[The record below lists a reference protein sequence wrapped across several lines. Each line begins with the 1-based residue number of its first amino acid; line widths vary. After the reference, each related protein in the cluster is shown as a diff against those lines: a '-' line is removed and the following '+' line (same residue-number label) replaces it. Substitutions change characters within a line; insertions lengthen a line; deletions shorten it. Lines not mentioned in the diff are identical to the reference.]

1 MVFVPNSTYVRNMNT
16 NQIKYG
22 DPSKKSYGS
31 HAWRWDR
38 DVHAQGNAVRCHW
51 RVGESFGPCL
61 HERSSTR
68 SRRPPK
74 RANTT
79 EARTIRERLNF
90 LFGSSHHRPH
100 GIGHLSP
107 VCRVHARSQRHS
119 TLYRGR
125 ELWRL
130 GLGRAQFFWNRE
142 LARSF
147 GVGSSYCCMSVY
159 IPAKLFANFVQVAGL
174 VAQTCAWHLLKEL
187 VNP

>member
-1 MVFVPNSTYVRNMNT
+1 MVTLQKNHMVAMHDVETVTYMLKVMRCDAIGVSGRVSGLVCT
-16 NQIKYG
+16 
-22 DPSKKSYGS
+22 S
-31 HAWRWDR
+31 
-38 DVHAQGNAVRCHW
+38 AVR
-51 RVGESFGPCL
+51 P
-61 HERSSTR
+61 
-68 SRRPPK
+68 
-74 RANTT
+74 
-79 EARTIRERLNF
+79 EARKEASKEPTLQRHTRCVSVSIF
-90 LFGSSHHRPH
+90 SGSPHHRPH